1 MKLVQIPEI
10 QSRIYRIRGRRV
22 MLDRDLATL
31 YCVRAIALRQQVKR
45 NLRRFPADFMFV
57 LSRLEVDL
65 LVSQN
70 VIPSRK
76 HLGGYF
82 PHAFTQEGIAMLSSV
97 LRSSRAIDVNIAIMR
112 AFVKLRH
119 ALAVQKDLV
128 VKVERL
134 EGKVNLVETDVRFM
148 RVDIQKLRTPAEK
161 TGPQVKGFS
170 KE

>member
-1 MKLVQIPEI
+1 
-10 QSRIYRIRGRRV
+10 
-22 MLDRDLATL
+22 
-31 YCVRAIALRQQVKR
+31 
-45 NLRRFPADFMFV
+45 
-57 LSRLEVDL
+57 
-65 LVSQN
+65 
-70 VIPSRK
+70 
-76 HLGGYF
+76 
-82 PHAFTQEGIAMLSSV
+82 MLSSV